1 MGKVLELPDE
11 VYATVED
18 EARRLNIEPAEI
30 VRQAVERMRKP
41 TLSEILQ
48 ARGRVVNRPREGPSM
63 TERFPLIETRDGSLV
78 SDQIIQDR
86 I

>member
-1 MGKVLELPDE
+1 MGKLLELPDDI
-11 VYATVED
+11 YAAVED
-18 EARRLNIEPAEI
+18 EARKQNTEAAEI
-30 VRQAVERMRKP
+30 VRRAVEKMRKP

-48 ARGRVVNRPREGPSM
+48 AKGRVVNRPREGPSM
-63 TERFPLIETRDGSLV
+63 TERFPLIETKDGSLV